1 MKKIELLVMKL
12 RNFKGIKE
20 KDIHLNGNNA
30 EIFGDNAK
38 GKTTVFDAL
47 MWVFFDKDSANK
59 KDFGIQT
66 LVNGEVVHNLEHSVE
81 VILSIDGTT
90 TKLKKVLYEVWKK
103 KRKEPE
109 ETLEKTTTDYYIN
122 DAPIKTQREYKQF
135 IESIV
140 DEETFKMITSPTHF
154 AQMEWKKQRAR
165 LFEVAGTVTDEE
177 VINSNPAL
185 LTLPAIIENRT
196 VEQTKEMIE
205 KQLREY
211 KKEQDLLPKLINE
224 NLAMK
229 PELTIDVS
237 ALEVKVQALE
247 KEIDELKTQR
257 HNVLNGAAVLEKQK
271 QLQELDIELSKLKQ
285 SFESESMQ
293 EVFKLQARLQEAQG
307 NMQIVQSENNHKEA
321 FKKSKESE
329 LYQLSNDIQ
338 QIENSLVQLRNEW
351 NQHNAMQFEY
361 EDKCE
366 CPSCKQSLPADQV
379 EAARADAQAQ
389 FNERKTSLLKDVNT
403 RGKALAQQKAQKEER
418 HNVVN
423 NDLFNINTELDAVR
437 SKLEV
442 TQKEHAKFTEK
453 LKQAQST
460 IPDVTKSEGY
470 QSIMTQKQ
478 SLLNEIQQLNEHANE
493 AVASID
499 ASIGQL
505 NQEKQQVNA
514 ELAQVANVSIIDKR
528 VKELEEKQLRYAKEC
543 ETLEKNL
550 DIIDT
555 FIRTKV
561 MLLDELINSKFKHAR
576 FKLHKDLKNGSLEEC
591 CEILYDGVPYSQGL
605 NNAARINVGLD
616 IINTLS
622 AHYGVLAPIFI
633 DNAEAVTQ
641 LIESGSQLI
650 ALRVSEKDKQLRVE
664 VEGQQPMLKEAI

>member
-1 MKKIELLVMKL
+1 MKKIELLVVKL

-20 KDIHLNGNNA
+20 MDIHFNGSNA
-30 EIFGDNAK
+30 EIFGDNAA
-38 GKTTVFDAL
+38 GKTTLFDAVNWTL
-47 MWVFFDKDSANK
+47 FDKDSSNK
-59 KDFGIQT
+59 KEFGIKT

-81 VILSIDGTT
+81 VILSVDGTT
-90 TKLKKVLYEVWKK
+90 TKLKKVLSEVWKK
-103 KRKEPE
+103 KRGESEK
-109 ETLEKTTTDYYIN
+109 TLEKDTTDHYIN

-165 LFEVAGTVTDEE
+165 LFKVAGTVTDEE
-177 VINSNPAL
+177 VINSNPSL
-185 LTLPAIIENRT
+185 LTLPSIIENRT

-211 KKEQDLLPKLINE
+211 KKEQELLPKLINE

-229 PELTIDVS
+229 PNLTIDVQT
-237 ALEVKVQALE
+237 LETKVQALE
-247 KEIDELKTQR
+247 KEIDDLKTQR

-271 QLQELDIELSKLKQ
+271 QLQELDIELSKLKY

-293 EVFKLQARLQEAQG
+293 EVVKLQVRVQEAQG
-307 NMQIVQSENNHKEA
+307 NVQIIQGELTQLQNQKTQ
-321 FKKSKESE
+321 KESYLKANVKE
-329 LYQLSNDIQ
+329 QERLSNNREKLLTEWHVRNDKQ
-338 QIENSLVQLRNEW
+338 PENE
-351 NQHNAMQFEY
+351 H
-361 EDKCE
+361 E
-366 CPSCKQSLPADQV
+366 CPMCKQSLPAEHV
-379 EAARADAQAQ
+379 AEALGN
-389 FNERKTSLLKDVNT
+389 FNESKSRDLAEIEARGHSINKEKEKYVEEHNNINNEIFHCGVEIEKVNA
-403 RGKALAQQKAQKEER
+403 KLESAQKE
-418 HNVVN
+418 
-423 NDLFNINTELDAVR
+423 L
-437 SKLEV
+437 S
-442 TQKEHAKFTEK
+442 KFTTK
-453 LKQAQST
+453 LQQAQSSV
-460 IPDVTKSEGY
+460 PDVTTTDTY
-470 QSIMTQKQ
+470 QEIVAQKQ
-478 SLLNEIQQLNEHANE
+478 ALLTEIQQLKEHANE
-493 AVASID
+493 AVAGID
-499 ASIGQL
+499 ASIVQL

-561 MLLDELINSKFKHAR
+561 AMLDERINSKFKYAR
-576 FKLHKDLKNGSLEEC
+576 FKLFKDLKNGSLEEC

-622 AHYGVLAPIFI
+622 AHHGVLAPIFI

-641 LIESGSQLI
+641 LIESESQLI

-664 VEGQQPMLKEAI
+664 VEGQQPMLKEVI